1 MASITGSEGEMSRLT
16 TGLLVAIIAGL
27 VVVAA
32 ASLTK
37 IDHLEQQL
45 DDLSVRVDQ
54 MEAPRAIPAR

>member
-1 MASITGSEGEMSRLT
+1 MSRLT

-32 ASLTK
+32 ASFTR
-37 IDHLEQQL
+37 IGHLEQQL
-45 DDLSVRVDQ
+45 DELAVRVDR